1 MWVSDILLVVF
12 FSFFTFIFIFMQ
24 EGEHNVNPPCIGIG
38 ALPPSPGAWQTKAA
52 CFPAWVHMDNNTN
65 TSWLKES

>member
-1 MWVSDILLVVF
+1 
-12 FSFFTFIFIFMQ
+12 MQ

-52 CFPAWVHMDNNTN
+52 CFPA
-65 TSWLKES
+65 